1 MPVGGTAMQVEPAH
15 LDSTSYLTVRQRQ
28 VIACVAQG
36 MSNTDIAAELFISL
50 STVERE
56 LRRARRTLRAANR
69 AELVAN
75 AACRGLLTI
84 RRPR

>member
-1 MPVGGTAMQVEPAH
+1 MQVEPAH
-15 LDSTSYLTVRQRQ
+15 LDTASYLTVRQRQ
-28 VIACVAQG
+28 VIVCVAQG
-36 MSNTDIAAELFISL
+36 MSNTDIASELFISL

-75 AACRGLLTI
+75 AALRGLI
-84 RRPR
+84 NIHRHQ

>member
-1 MPVGGTAMQVEPAH
+1 MQIEPTH
-15 LDSTSYLTVRQRQ
+15 LDTASYLTVRQRR

-36 MSNTDIAAELFISL
+36 MSNTDIATALFISL

-75 AACRGLLTI
+75 AACRGLI
-84 RRPR
+84 GIQRSR

>member
-1 MPVGGTAMQVEPAH
+1 MQIEPAH
-15 LDSTSYLTVRQRQ
+15 LDTTSYLTVRQRR
-28 VIACVAQG
+28 VIACVARG
-36 MSNTDIAAELFISL
+36 MANTEIADELFISL

-75 AACRGLLTI
+75 AACRGLI
-84 RRPR
+84 AIHRSP

>member
-1 MPVGGTAMQVEPAH
+1 MQIEPAH
-15 LDSTSYLTVRQRQ
+15 LDTTSHLTVRQRN

-36 MSNTDIAAELFISL
+36 MSNTEIANQLFISL

-56 LRRARRTLRAANR
+56 LRRARRTLQAANR

-75 AACRGLLTI
+75 AAGRGLLSI
-84 RRPR
+84 QRSH

>member
-1 MPVGGTAMQVEPAH
+1 MQIEPAH

-69 AELVAN
+69 AEWFTQVDKPLEVHDIIGDIISA
-75 AACRGLLTI
+75 
-84 RRPR
+84 